1 MSAVRIL
8 KSYHNII
15 DVCRHEAGHYV
26 LSQIYGFENH
36 EININIKLGG
46 NSGHNKIKVFD
57 PDNIEDKIDY
67 NKQRIKVLFAGILS
81 EQSKKSI
88 KERLEETGKS
98 DYEDINKR
106 LNKIIEFQ
114 HSEIEDNKKLN
125 ELRNKLEQELLE
137 QTEVLVK
144 ENQKWINII
153 ANYIEPKV
161 IYHDNDYIFT
171 DKEIKEIPLLK
182 EFFRDKE

>member
-8 KSYHNII
+8 KSYHSII

-26 LSQIYGFENH
+26 LSQILGFENH
-36 EININIKLGG
+36 EININVKFGG

-57 PDNIEDKIDY
+57 PDNIEDKINF

-88 KERLEETGKS
+88 KERLKETGKS
-98 DYEDINKR
+98 DYEDINIR
-106 LNKIIEFQ
+106 LNKIIELQ
-114 HSEIEDNKKLN
+114 HSEITDNSRLN
-125 ELRNKLEQELLE
+125 ELRQKLEQELFE
-137 QTEVLVK
+137 QTEELVK
-144 ENQKWINII
+144 KNQKWINII

-161 IYHDNDYIFT
+161 ICHDKDYIFT
-171 DKEIKEIPLLK
+171 DEEIKKISLLK
-182 EFFRDKE
+182 ELFRDKE